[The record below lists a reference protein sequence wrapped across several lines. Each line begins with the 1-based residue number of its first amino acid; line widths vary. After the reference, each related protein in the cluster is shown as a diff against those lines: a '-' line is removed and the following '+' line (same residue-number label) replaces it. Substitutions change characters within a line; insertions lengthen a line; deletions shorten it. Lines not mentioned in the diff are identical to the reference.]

1 MAGVLALGAAP
12 AAAEVAVQTSAA
24 ALAQDARKYAAR
36 FGVSVGE
43 ALGRL
48 AALEASVAATDA
60 VAMRHA
66 GRLAG
71 ISVEHA
77 PSLRIVVLLTGDAPV
92 PDEVAP
98 GGMTITYRTGARAT
112 RSELVAAIRSHQAA
126 IRAALPRPPALA
138 ADPRTGELVVL
149 VNGADAGLPLADY
162 QAEWQALTGVP
173 VRVEPMG
180 TAVTDLVAGG
190 ARLEGVDPANGR
202 RYACTAG
209 FVVTDGART
218 GLVTAAHC
226 PDTLVHRGAQ
236 RAEMSLPFAGQWG
249 WGYQDVQL
257 HLSDTA
263 LPPHFFA
270 DTGKTATRA
279 VASWRQR
286 DSTRAGDFVCHRGE
300 RTGYS
305 CATVEFVDFAP
316 AGDLCGGAC
325 LPTWVAVAGPS
336 CRGGDSGAPVF
347 TGSTAFGIVK
357 GGTYRADGSCAFYF
371 YMSVDYLPAGWRL
384 LHESGVAPPAGGKM
398 LGRR

>member
-1 MAGVLALGAAP
+1 MRAGWALLAGLLASATAP
-12 AAAEVAVQTSAA
+12 ARAEVAVQTPAA
-24 ALAQDARKYAAR
+24 ALAQDAREYAGR
-36 FGVSVGE
+36 FGIALSE

-60 VAMRHA
+60 LAVRHA

-71 ISVEHA
+71 IAVEHA

-92 PDEVAP
+92 PDEVAA
-98 GGMTITYRTGARAT
+98 GGIPITYRTGAFAT
-112 RSELVAAIRSHQAA
+112 RTQLVEAIRRHQAA

-149 VNGADAGLPLADY
+149 VNGADAGLPLPDHR
-162 QAEWQALTGVP
+162 AEWQALTGVP
-173 VRVEPMG
+173 VRVETMG

-209 FVVTDGART
+209 FVVTDGTRT

-226 PDTLVHRGAQ
+226 PDTLVHRGAE
-236 RAEMSLPFAGQWG
+236 RIETSLPFAGQWG

-257 HLSDTA
+257 HISDTA

-286 DSTRAGDFVCHRGE
+286 DSTRAGEFVCHRGE

-371 YMSVDYLPAGWRL
+371 YMSVDDLPAGWRL
-384 LHESGVAPPAGGKM
+384 LHRPGG
-398 LGRR
+398 